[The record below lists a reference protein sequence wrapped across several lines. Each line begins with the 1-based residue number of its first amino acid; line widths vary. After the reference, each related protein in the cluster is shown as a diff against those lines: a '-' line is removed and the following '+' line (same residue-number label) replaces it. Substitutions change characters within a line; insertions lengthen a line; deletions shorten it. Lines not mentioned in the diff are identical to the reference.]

1 MPILCI
7 TPFSLFILFSLL
19 IAFGVMVY
27 FLARDVA
34 LCLLLDQYG
43 DPTVVRKFVEESW
56 RALQESQPPSQ
67 LQYALWLCHRVA
79 KEVQADGATTL
90 STCHL
95 NSDDSHHGKGDDE
108 GRLASMALRIQAGTP
123 LSNAVERLTVQNVIQ
138 WLKSMPPSPSSLP
151 RFGGSNNEEKHTDG
165 GVVMRCE
172 TVEQLWVSKC
182 LLRLVR
188 RAVGMQLRHVLPP
201 SKSTDVR
208 PGEKHHG
215 CANNNNKSTEE
226 EDIFRH
232 DFAVL
237 VPVHVCRCI
246 QGLSLRQIVALC
258 SVQIAAVPRSDN
270 NTTTTTTTSSS
281 SSSGDEKKNFSRSS
295 ASSLGLIINPAVSPS
310 DNPHRKEKNRRIEN
324 IQHAMMSQ
332 HYQDM
337 VRTGS
342 RSGSTHGSAL
352 QQEKQR
358 ESFASF
364 LRDAS
369 IGFDM
374 QIMALSGGAAGYY
387 LAHMRG
393 LPAQVCIVCGAI
405 GLLFMLLVDAVLFT
419 LRIGRMDA
427 QTRKEK
433 SRRWKQLRKQHNG
446 CTQRREESE
455 KLTGDGGDDVDTVTR
470 EKKNN

>member
-1 MPILCI
+1 
-7 TPFSLFILFSLL
+7 
-19 IAFGVMVY
+19 MVY
-27 FLARDVA
+27 LLARDVA

-67 LQYALWLCHRVA
+67 LQYALWLRHRVA
-79 KEVQADGATTL
+79 KEVQVDGAIPS

-95 NSDDSHHGKGDDE
+95 NSDDSHHGKRDDA

-123 LSNAVERLTVQNVIQ
+123 LSNAVERLTVQNVIR

-151 RFGGSNNEEKHTDG
+151 RFGGSNNADKHTDG
-165 GVVMRCE
+165 GVDMRCE
-172 TVEQLWVSKC
+172 TVEQLWVSKR

-208 PGEKHHG
+208 PGEKHHS
-215 CANNNNKSTEE
+215 CAKNNNNNNNNNNTSTEEEGE

-237 VPVHVCRCI
+237 VPVDVCRCI
-246 QGLSLRQIVALC
+246 KGLSLRQVVALC
-258 SVQIAAVPRSDN
+258 SVQIAAVPRSD
-270 NTTTTTTTSSS
+270 TTTTTTSTSS
-281 SSSGDEKKNFSRSS
+281 RISDEKKNLPCNSV
-295 ASSLGLIINPAVSPS
+295 SSLDLIINPAVSPS

-324 IQHAMMSQ
+324 IQNVIMSQ

-337 VRTGS
+337 MRTSS
-342 RSGSTHGSAL
+342 RSGSTHGSDL
-352 QQEKQR
+352 QQEKQE

-393 LPAQVCIVCGAI
+393 LPAHVCIVCGAI

-427 QTRKEK
+427 QTRREK

-446 CTQRREESE
+446 WTQRKEESE
-455 KLTGDGGDDVDTVTR
+455 KLTGDGGDDADTVMR